1 MKLIS
6 MYPTVHKDGEYERTG
21 MQLDYT
27 VTCGSLFI
35 YFFLLRGAAPL
46 GCRRTERRPV
56 PAHVM
61 ATSALWEFKKA
72 SSSSEQIRE
81 RCHLCEG
88 TGSAKTFSLESRVQ
102 DCFSCHSLPLC
113 IGRTAEFHI
122 ATLDV
127 RAQAHLPLNREW
139 TRSRL
144 HPTMWARR
152 IIALGSGFWRRGEAI
167 KKR

>member
-1 MKLIS
+1 